1 MGGGARGDAYM
12 IGFQPVLSRTPWL
25 SVVGSES
32 GPSKTR
38 RSAHPLTLATAP
50 LSLSPSHADHELEGS
65 PFGAYCPASEHC
77 EYRYS
82 NQTSGLLRTGVAS
95 GSNSNLYYSIDIG
108 LVHFVVLDYTS
119 YIGLPGS
126 PKAPMLAWLNADLQK
141 AAVAAQRLLVPWIIV
156 CAHVPMY
163 ASDGNNDDLISDV
176 EPLLFEYGVDMHLVG
191 HNHYVIIL
199 RGSAQRG
206 RFP

>member
-1 MGGGARGDAYM
+1 M
-12 IGFQPVLSRTPWL
+12 
-25 SVVGSES
+25 
-32 GPSKTR
+32 
-38 RSAHPLTLATAP
+38 
-50 LSLSPSHADHELEGS
+50 
-65 PFGAYCPASEHC
+65 
-77 EYRYS
+77 
-82 NQTSGLLRTGVAS
+82 RTGIAS

-126 PKAPMLAWLNADLQK
+126 PKAPMLAWLNDDLQN

-206 RFP
+206 RFPYSRRFYSRRSDLSTRASGRRARTAPWPRRASTRRRRPCTS